1 MSNKRTSKQIS
12 KQIVELKMEINELRQ
27 SIEYTENVL
36 RDKVTR
42 VEENL
47 ESRTGNVGLSTRSG
61 FYWK

>member
-1 MSNKRTSKQIS
+1 MSNKRTSKQI
-12 KQIVELKMEINELRQ
+12 VELKKEINELRQ
-27 SIEYTENVL
+27 SIEYIENVL

-61 FYWK
+61 FYWR

>member
-1 MSNKRTSKQIS
+1 MSNKRTSKQI
-12 KQIVELKMEINELRQ
+12 VELKKEINELRQ

-47 ESRTGNVGLSTRSG
+47 ELRTGNVGLSTRSG
-61 FYWK
+61 FYWR

>member
-1 MSNKRTSKQIS
+1 MSNKRTSKQI
-12 KQIVELKMEINELRQ
+12 VELKKEINELRQ
-27 SIEYTENVL
+27 SIEYTENAL

-61 FYWK
+61 FYWR

>member
-1 MSNKRTSKQIS
+1 MSNKRTSKQI
-12 KQIVELKMEINELRQ
+12 VELKKEINELRQ

-36 RDKVTR
+36 RDKVTH

-61 FYWK
+61 FYWR

>member
-1 MSNKRTSKQIS
+1 MSNKRTSKQI
-12 KQIVELKMEINELRQ
+12 VELKKEINELRQ

-47 ESRTGNVGLSTRSG
+47 ESRTGNVGLSNRSG
-61 FYWK
+61 FYWR

>member
-1 MSNKRTSKQIS
+1 MSNKRTSKQI
-12 KQIVELKMEINELRQ
+12 VELKKEINKLRQ

-47 ESRTGNVGLSTRSG
+47 GSRTGNVGLSTRSG
-61 FYWK
+61 FYWR